1 MIDLKKDVVEARMAK
16 RRLKE
21 KKSETDG
28 WVLVFS
34 GDYSS
39 MLGLVMFV
47 VGE

>member
-34 GDYSS
+34 GDYYEYARPCNARSR
-39 MLGLVMFV
+39 
-47 VGE
+47 